1 MLQAALAIGFVQLL
15 VPLVLAIAAQRRW
28 KTPWSLFGI
37 GAVAFVL
44 SKVVQIP
51 LSSALES
58 ALGDRPMPVPLR
70 LAIFLTFAPLCEELA
85 RYVAFRAIHARARAA
100 DAERSGD
107 ARRAFSYGLGH
118 GGAELSI
125 LSGLAVLNLGAA
137 TSGMLAPEQMRVIEQ
152 ATDGPAWLIVAG
164 PLERAVAL
172 LSHVVMSWLVWRSV
186 RERAPKWLF
195 ASMAMHYGL
204 NAAIVGTA
212 ALVSPLASV
221 AACLLIAPVPIVVLL
236 VAARR
241 TNAMTTTAGDAPD
254 ASMAISCRGLGKTFG
269 DTRAVSALDLDV
281 KRGELFA
288 LLGPNGAGKTTLV
301 RMLAGLVAPS
311 RGRASV
317 MGHALGEDDDAI
329 RANIGVLTEAPGL
342 YESLSAEV
350 NLRLFG
356 RLGGLEGA
364 ALDARIEHLLR
375 RFDLWERRHDVVGGF
390 SKGMRQKTSIARV
403 LLANP
408 PLLFLDEPT
417 SGLDPS
423 AADEVRALVREL
435 KAEGHTIVLTTHR
448 LAEAEELADRV
459 GILRTDMLALDTV
472 AALRKRLYG
481 QRVRVR
487 CLATD
492 ALPLDAL
499 RRELDDVVASGDGIT
514 SRTELETREGGL
526 ELVLT
531 FDEPDVHA
539 PRLVSALVARG
550 LTVRSVADIEE
561 SLEDVYLDI
570 VGRAR

>member
-15 VPLVLAIAAQRRW
+15 VPIVIAIAAQRRW
-28 KTPWSLFGI
+28 KTSWSLFGI
-37 GAVAFVL
+37 GAAAFVL

-51 LSSALES
+51 LSSGLELALDGHTI
-58 ALGDRPMPVPLR
+58 APPLR
-70 LAIFLTFAPLCEELA
+70 LAIFLVFAPLCEETA
-85 RYVAFRAIHARARAA
+85 RWVAFRAIATRATDPR
-100 DAERSGD
+100 D
-107 ARRAFSYGLGH
+107 AFSYGIGH
-118 GGAELSI
+118 GGVELAIFSA
-125 LSGLAVLNLGAA
+125 LAVVNLGAA
-137 TSGMLAPEQMRVIEQ
+137 TSGMLTPEQAHVIAR
-152 ATDGPAWLIVAG
+152 ATDGPWWTLLAG
-164 PLERAVAL
+164 PLERSVAL
-172 LSHVVMSWLVWRSV
+172 VSHVAMSWLVWRAV
-186 RERAPKWLF
+186 QERAPRWLV
-195 ASMAMHYGL
+195 ASMAMHYVL
-204 NAAIVGTA
+204 NGAIVGA
-212 ALVSPLASV
+212 AVFVSPLASLG
-221 AACLLIAPVPIVVLL
+221 ACLVIAPLPIVLLL
-236 VAARR
+236 VASRR
-241 TNAMTTTAGDAPD
+241 EAKRDVEADAPD

-269 DTRAVSALDLDV
+269 DTRAVGAIDLDV

-301 RMLAGLVAPS
+301 RMLAGLIAPS

-329 RANIGVLTEAPGL
+329 RSRIGVLTEAPGM

-356 RLGGLEGA
+356 RLSGLEGE

-375 RFDLWERRHDVVGGF
+375 RFDLWERRHDVVGSF

-403 LLANP
+403 LLASP

-487 CLATD
+487 CLPTEAHP
-492 ALPLDAL
+492 LESLREQLDAVL
-499 RRELDDVVASGDGIT
+499 GAHEGVGELE
-514 SRTELETREGGL
+514 RLETRDAI
-526 ELVLT
+526 ELVVSL
-531 FDEPDVHA
+531 EAPDVEA
-539 PRLVSALVARG
+539 PRLIAALVARG
-550 LTVRSVADIEE
+550 IAVRSVADVEE

-570 VGRAR
+570 VGRSR

>member
-15 VPLVLAIAAQRRW
+15 VPIVIAIAAQRRW
-28 KTPWSLFGI
+28 KTSWSLFGI
-37 GAVAFVL
+37 GAAAFVL

-51 LSSALES
+51 LSSGLELALDGHTI
-58 ALGDRPMPVPLR
+58 APPLR
-70 LAIFLTFAPLCEELA
+70 LAIFLVFAPLCEETA
-85 RYVAFRAIHARARAA
+85 RWIAFRAIATRATDPR
-100 DAERSGD
+100 D
-107 ARRAFSYGLGH
+107 AFSYGIGH
-118 GGAELSI
+118 GGVELAIFSA
-125 LSGLAVLNLGAA
+125 LAVVNLGAA
-137 TSGMLAPEQMRVIEQ
+137 TSGMLTPEQAHVIAR
-152 ATDGPAWLIVAG
+152 ATDGPWWTLLAG
-164 PLERAVAL
+164 PLERSVAL
-172 LSHVVMSWLVWRSV
+172 TSHVAMSWLVWRAV
-186 RERAPKWLF
+186 QERAPKWLV
-195 ASMAMHYGL
+195 ASMAMHYVL
-204 NAAIVGTA
+204 NGAIVGA
-212 ALVSPLASV
+212 ALFVSPLASLG
-221 AACLLIAPVPIVVLL
+221 ACLLIAPLPIVLLL
-236 VAARR
+236 VASRR
-241 TNAMTTTAGDAPD
+241 DAKRDVEADAPD

-269 DTRAVSALDLDV
+269 DTRAVGAIDLDV

-301 RMLAGLVAPS
+301 RMLAGLIAPS

-317 MGHALGEDDDAI
+317 MGHTLGEDDDAI
-329 RANIGVLTEAPGL
+329 RTRIGVLTEAPGM

-356 RLGGLEGA
+356 RLSGLEGE

-375 RFDLWERRHDVVGGF
+375 RFDLWERRHDVVGSF

-403 LLANP
+403 LLASP

-472 AALRKRLYG
+472 AALRERLYG

-487 CLATD
+487 CLLTEAHPLESLREQLDAVLGDHEGVGELERVETTD
-492 ALPLDAL
+492 A
-499 RRELDDVVASGDGIT
+499 V
-514 SRTELETREGGL
+514 
-526 ELVLT
+526 ELVVSL
-531 FDEPDVHA
+531 ESPDVEA
-539 PRLVSALVARG
+539 PRLIAALVARG
-550 LTVRSVADIEE
+550 IAVRSVADVEE

-570 VGRAR
+570 VGRSR